1 MAWMFTMRCKT
12 QGMSVD
18 LTYYTTSLTD
28 EEVKLLNEAHSKWT
42 DFDSFPQDKV
52 DRVKSIMR
60 AAFGLSNATRMVG
73 VTLQDAIVLQA
84 DGDDKTFYAFVKKEQ
99 VPEEDGEQP
108 EWEAMKLGSGLGTI
122 MFYQDASF
130 RMVLEM
136 LDLTRDL
143 KVSEPQQ

>member
-1 MAWMFTMRCKT
+1 MTCMFTMRCKT

-42 DFDSFPQDKV
+42 DFDSFPKDKV

-84 DGDDKTFYAFVKKEQ
+84 DGDDKTFYAFVKKEH
-99 VPEEDGEQP
+99 VPKEDGEQP
-108 EWEAMKLGSGLGTI
+108 EWEAMKLGSGMGKI

-136 LDLTRDL
+136 LDLTSEL
-143 KVSEPQQ
+143 KVSDTQQ

>member
-1 MAWMFTMRCKT
+1 
-12 QGMSVD
+12 MSVD

-28 EEVKLLNEAHSKWT
+28 EEVNLLNEAHLKWT
-42 DFDSFPQDKV
+42 DFDSFPIDKV
-52 DRVKSIMR
+52 ERVKSIMR

-73 VTLQDAIVLQA
+73 VTLQDAIVLQT
-84 DGDDKTFYAFVKKEQ
+84 DGDDKTFYAFVKKEKMQ
-99 VPEEDGEQP
+99 EEDGARP
-108 EWEAMKLGSGLGTI
+108 EWEAMKLGSGMGTI

-143 KVSEPQQ
+143 TIFETQQ